1 MVEHSAA
8 FDARILV
15 PMKKRDDEASSWE
28 ERARREPYFP
38 LLADDDALR
47 VAGSE
52 NASDAFFE
60 TGEDDVAALLAAL
73 STLFSGDVRLDSV
86 LDYGCGAG
94 RLTLPLARRA
104 RHVVACDI
112 APTVLAHA
120 RQNAERA
127 GLHNIT
133 FQPCDDVAASG
144 GASFDFIC
152 SLLVFQYIPPS
163 AGYALIR
170 SLTSRLRGDGVA
182 AFQLRLHGAGALHRL
197 ARLGRRR
204 TSGVQVH
211 RYDEALVIR
220 AVETAGAS
228 VVARLPV
235 ASRRADDAVLIVRRS
250 GSP

>member
-1 MVEHSAA
+1 MVEHPR
-8 FDARILV
+8 DGRARILV

-47 VAGSE
+47 VAGSGS
-52 NASDAFFE
+52 ASDAFFQ

-73 STLFSGDVRLDSV
+73 TTLFSGGVRLDAV

-104 RHVVACDI
+104 GHVVACDI
-112 APTVLAHA
+112 APTALSHA

-127 GLHNIT
+127 GLYNIT
-133 FQPCDDVAASG
+133 FQSCDDVAASA
-144 GASFDFIC
+144 GASFDFVC

-163 AGYALIR
+163 AGYALIQ
-170 SLTSRLRGDGVA
+170 SLTSRLRDGGVF
-182 AFQLRLHGAGALHRL
+182 AFQVRLHGAGALHRL
-197 ARLGRRR
+197 ARFGRHR
-204 TSGVQVH
+204 TTGVVVH

-220 AVETAGAS
+220 AVKTAGAS

-235 ASRRADDAVLIVRRS
+235 AHRRADDAVLIVRRS